1 MMLNAMIL
9 KIKRRETPTYDFLY
23 RCLKAVRSLSMP
35 SIKWIHLPLYH
46 IDQSVRRTARWM
58 IGILWHAP
66 LFKARCERV
75 GAGLKLP
82 DGIPYLIGSH
92 LRLCLGDNV
101 LISRTTIGASK
112 VFDSPLLEIGNN
124 STIGYGTTISVAK
137 QVTIG
142 NSVMIGPCCI
152 IMDNDDHPIDPA
164 RRLMR
169 EPVNAEDVK
178 PVTIGNNVWIGAY
191 CAILKGVT
199 IGDNSIIS
207 AHSVIVRD
215 VLPNCIYAG
224 NPARPTVRDID
235 KPTLMAASTGKGQ
248 E

>member
-1 MMLNAMIL
+1 MLNAMIL
-9 KIKRRETPTYDFLY
+9 KIKRRETPLYDFVY
-23 RCLKAVRSLSMP
+23 RCLKAIQSFSMP

-46 IDQSVRRTARWM
+46 VDQSVRRTARWM

-66 LFKARCERV
+66 LFKSRCEKV

-82 DGIPYLIGSH
+82 DGMPYLIGSH
-92 LRLCLGDNV
+92 LRLRIGENV

-124 STIGYGTTISVAK
+124 TTIGYGTTISVAK

-142 NSVMIGPCCI
+142 NSVLIAPCCI
-152 IMDNDDHPIDPA
+152 IMDSDDHPIDPG
-164 RRLMR
+164 RRFKR
-169 EPVNAEDVK
+169 EPVLAEEVK

-191 CAILKGVT
+191 CTILKGVT
-199 IGDNSIIS
+199 IGDNSVIS

-215 VLPNCIYAG
+215 VVPNCIYAG

-235 KPTLMAASTGKGQ
+235 KKQGVPQSAVGA
-248 E
+248 EP